1 MIFKKLIICYI
12 TLFIGIF
19 CLNAQV
25 ANPVTDLPL
34 QLSYEKGVNRE
45 LVIYLTGDGGW
56 NSFNQQMVQEIE
68 KQGYGVV
75 ALNTRKYFWSEKT
88 PIGFAN
94 DFEKLSNYYLKEWG
108 KSSLII
114 VGYSF
119 GADVAGFLPNR
130 LSVELKNKIK
140 KMVLLSPSASTDFI
154 IRLSDMMGGNEN
166 INRKYKVGAEIE
178 KVGLPVVCIF
188 GIDEVMSLK
197 NQLENN
203 KNLIINELTGDH
215 RYNNN
220 FSLVL
225 KMMGL

>member
-1 MIFKKLIICYI
+1 MLRKIFLCSIFLITGIIC
-12 TLFIGIF
+12 LK
-19 CLNAQV
+19 AQV

-56 NSFNQQMVQEIE
+56 NNFNQQIVQEIE

-94 DFEKLSNYYLKEWG
+94 DFEKLSNYYLRDWS

-140 KMVLLSPSASTDFI
+140 KMVLLSPSASTDFL

-197 NQLENN
+197 NQLEKN
-203 KNLIINELTGDH
+203 KNLIINELPGDH
-215 RYNNN
+215 RYNND

>member
-1 MIFKKLIICYI
+1 MFKKIFLCSIFLITCIIC
-12 TLFIGIF
+12 LK
-19 CLNAQV
+19 AQV

-34 QLSYEKGVNRE
+34 QLTYEKGSNHE
-45 LVIYLTGDGGW
+45 LVLYLTGDGGW
-56 NSFNQQMVQEIE
+56 NSFNQQIVQEFE

-75 ALNTRKYFWSEKT
+75 ALNTRKYFWTEKT
-88 PIGFAN
+88 PVGFAN

-130 LSVELKNKIK
+130 ISFDLKNRIK

-166 INRKYKVGAEIE
+166 MNRKYKVGHEIE
-178 KVGLPVVCIF
+178 KATLQVVCIF
-188 GIDEVMSLK
+188 GVDEVMSLK
-197 NQLENN
+197 NQLEKS
-203 KNLIINELTGDH
+203 KNLTIIELPGDH

-220 FSLVL
+220 FSLVF